1 MAGGGIPKE
10 RIRSRK
16 RALPAANRSL
26 THCTWLLTRCNRSL
40 TRRKSDGATRIA
52 AMTRRTRR
60 LAVCTTRRAVCT
72 ARRAVCTAGRAVCT
86 AGRAVCT
93 AGRAVCTA
101 RCAVCTAR
109 RAVCTAGRA
118 VRTRQRRSPRSA
130 GAIHAPR
137 MRCDQLAFGV
147 PLSSGKGRQPPEG
160 GTPNSSRRL
169 RGAGRFCWH
178 PWVSLRFTHGY
189 RSGWRHAPNDDRSQ
203 ITVHGSRWFH
213 LHRSG

>member
-72 ARRAVCTAGRAVCT
+72 ARRAVCT